1 MATKKRGLGRGLD
14 ALLADSTAAGK
25 KKTTTSL
32 DPDQLTR
39 LPVERIR
46 RGRWQPRTHFDEQAL
61 AELADSIRAQGM
73 VQPVVV
79 RAADDG
85 HYELIAGERR
95 WRAAQLAELREIPA
109 VVRDVADEAAMAMAL
124 IENIQRQDLNPLEE
138 AGALQR
144 LRDEYGLTHEQVAT
158 AVGRSRTAVT
168 NLMRLTELADE
179 VKTLIMEGALEMG
192 HARALLGLPRSE
204 QAAAA
209 RRVAARK
216 LTVRQTEAMVRD
228 HDSGGKS
235 AGGAGKTAVNDPD
248 VQRLEQEL
256 AEHLGAKVALKDRK
270 GKGQLVISYH
280 TLDELEGIL
289 ERLKK

>member
-14 ALLADSTAAGK
+14 ALLADSPGAGK
-25 KKTTTSL
+25 NKASAI
-32 DPDQLTR
+32 DPDQLAR
-39 LPVERIR
+39 LPVDRIR
-46 RGRWQPRTHFDEQAL
+46 RGRWQPRTHFDEAAL
-61 AELADSIRAQGM
+61 SELADSIRAQGM

-79 RAADDG
+79 RATDDG

-95 WRAAQLAELREIPA
+95 WRAAQLAELHEIPA

-144 LRDEYGLTHEQVAT
+144 LRSEYGLTHEQVAA
-158 AVGRSRTAVT
+158 AVGRSRAAVS
-168 NLMRLTELADE
+168 NLMRLTELDDE
-179 VKTLIMEGALEMG
+179 VKTLIVEGALEMG
-192 HARALLGLPRSE
+192 HARALLGLASGD
-204 QAAAA
+204 QATAA
-209 RRVAARK
+209 RRVVSRK
-216 LTVRQTEAMVRD
+216 LTVRQTEALVREWGSEKAG
-228 HDSGGKS
+228 SGKPGS
-235 AGGAGKTAVNDPD
+235 AGGADPD

-280 TLDELEGIL
+280 SLDELEGIL

>member
-14 ALLADSTAAGK
+14 ALLADSSAAGK
-25 KKTTTSL
+25 KKTTSL

-79 RAADDG
+79 RATDDG

-109 VVRDVADEAAMAMAL
+109 VVRDVADDVAMAMAL

-192 HARALLGLPRSE
+192 HARALLGLPQAE

-216 LTVRQTEAMVRD
+216 LTVRQTEALVRD
-228 HDSGGKS
+228 HDSGGKRP
-235 AGGAGKTAVNDPD
+235 GGAGRATADPD

-289 ERLKK
+289 ARLRK